1 MKTITTTPEFANLTE
16 DDIQKAFDALEADP
30 ETQNPV
36 VMELERLVEAYSAR
50 FEELC
55 EQHDEIPSDALD
67 FEPDTIIEQVA
78 YDVFTEALHDSMID
92 ADEDE

>member
-1 MKTITTTPEFANLTE
+1 MKTISTTPEFANLTE

-30 ETQNPV
+30 DTQNPV
-36 VMELERLVEAYSAR
+36 VMELERLVEAYSTR

-55 EQHDEIPSDALD
+55 EQHDTIPEEVLD
-67 FEPDTIIEQVA
+67 FEPEHVIEQVA
-78 YDVFTEALHDSMID
+78 YDVFSEALHDSLLE